1 MAVPKPSGRQ
11 VVLESGRQQATIT
24 EVGAGL
30 RAYTIAGEAVLD
42 GYAEDAMCDAA
53 RGAVL
58 LPWPNRIADGRYD
71 FDGRHHQT
79 ALTEP
84 ARHNAIHG
92 LTRWR
97 NWTVREQ
104 AADRTSL
111 SLRLHPEDGYP
122 FALDLEIEYRLG
134 DDGLAVRTTGTN
146 VGPSR
151 LPYGTGQH
159 PYLAAG
165 SGLIDAFR
173 LRIPALMRLEADER
187 LIPTGRL
194 IPVKGTAYDYLE
206 LRPIGPLQMDTAFA
220 SLVPDADG
228 RIRVLLHAPNEG
240 RQITLWMEPPYA
252 YLMVFTGDA
261 LDARRRRRSIAIEP
275 MTCAPNAFRSGDGLR
290 TLGRG
295 ESLTATWGIQ
305 PSGL

>member
-1 MAVPKPSGRQ
+1 MALTKPSGRQ
-11 VVLESGRQQATIT
+11 LVLESGRQQATVT

-30 RAYTIAGEAVLD
+30 RTYTVAGEAVLD
-42 GYAEDAMCDAA
+42 GYAEDTMCDAA

-92 LTRWR
+92 LVRWR

-104 AADRTSL
+104 APDRTTL
-111 SLRLHPEDGYP
+111 WLRLHPEEGYP

-134 DDGLAVRTTGTN
+134 DDGLTVRTTGTN
-146 VGPSR
+146 AGVSR
-151 LPYGTGQH
+151 LPYGAGQH
-159 PYLAAG
+159 PYLTVGAG
-165 SGLIDAFR
+165 VIDGAL
-173 LRIPALMRLEADER
+173 LRIPALLRLEADER

-194 IPVKGTAYDYLE
+194 IPVKGTAYDFLE
-206 LRPIGPLQMDTAFA
+206 VRPIGALQMDTAFA
-220 SLVPDADG
+220 SLLRDADG
-228 RIRVLLHAPNEG
+228 RIRVLLQAPNG
-240 RQITLWMEPPYA
+240 ARQITLWMEPPYA

-261 LDARRRRRSIAIEP
+261 LDAGRQRRSIAIEP
-275 MTCAPNAFRSGDGLR
+275 MTCAPNAFQSQDGLR
-290 TLGRG
+290 TLEPG
-295 ESLTATWGIQ
+295 ETLTTTWGIQ